1 MTDRP
6 NIIDVLYDM
15 GDGELI
21 ESWQRAETEYR
32 RALQVFRAHE
42 AELIR
47 RMGDR
52 LALESDKGT
61 VVRSPK
67 LGAYQWDRDA
77 LHRLFGERLTREMWA
92 EIETPVTTIKT
103 RTTSVHKYAK
113 RLGITEEELK
123 QCYFRAEQSQDLEFY
138 PPQDLLAELEASV
151 EKVKAEKEAA
161 NGRV

>member
-6 NIIDVLYDM
+6 NIVDVLYDLSN
-15 GDGELI
+15 GDLI
-21 ESWQRAETEYR
+21 ESWREAETEYR

-42 AELIR
+42 NELIR

-77 LHRLFGERLTREMWA
+77 LHRLFADRLTREMWN
-92 EIETPVTTIKT
+92 EIEVPVTTIKT

-113 RLGITEEELK
+113 RLGITEEELR

-138 PPQDLLAELEASV
+138 PPDELLADLEASV
-151 EKVKAEKEAA
+151 EMVKAEKEAA

>member
-6 NIIDVLYDM
+6 NIVDILYDL
-15 GDGELI
+15 GNGELI
-21 ESWQRAETEYR
+21 ESWREAETEYR

-42 AELIR
+42 NELIR

-77 LHRLFGERLTREMWA
+77 LHRLFDGRLTGQMWA
-92 EIETPVTTIKT
+92 EIEVPVTTIKT

-113 RLGITEEELK
+113 RLGITEEELR

-138 PPQDLLAELEASV
+138 PPDELLADLEASV
-151 EKVKAEKEAA
+151 EMVKAEKEGIKA
-161 NGRV
+161 